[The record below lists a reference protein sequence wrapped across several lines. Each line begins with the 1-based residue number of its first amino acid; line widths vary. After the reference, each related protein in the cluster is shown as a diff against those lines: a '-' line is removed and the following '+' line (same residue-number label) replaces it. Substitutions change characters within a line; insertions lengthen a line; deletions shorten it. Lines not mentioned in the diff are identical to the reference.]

1 MKSISPQQELDQWP
15 STMLQYSCP
24 SSPSSSPRTPPPTS
38 SSCCPTRRPGCCW
51 STPPSPSR
59 RRPQCPHQGGLVAWS
74 WKGSWTRPAPF
85 PWWSTSSA
93 VEYREPCVADIITAV
108 ESLAYSFHILTK
120 FPVVLSLRTNVH
132 NVIYDLSH
140 SDRWRHSENY
150 ALYLKH
156 GNVFGY
162 SSVVK

>member
-85 PWWSTSSA
+85 PWWLTSSA
-93 VEYREPCVADIITAV
+93 VEYREPCVADII
-108 ESLAYSFHILTK
+108 
-120 FPVVLSLRTNVH
+120 VLPWKVLRTVFTSWLNFLWFYLCVQMFTMLSTTW
-132 NVIYDLSH
+132 VIRTDEDIQKTMLCIS
-140 SDRWRHSENY
+140 NT
-150 ALYLKH
+150 AM
-156 GNVFGY
+156 
-162 SSVVK
+162 SSSK